1 MHGTLCHDA
10 VALLHSGEYFDTLT
24 VALAKR
30 NFLLAVAFGI
40 YLDVNKVDALL
51 LGKGCKGQRY
61 AVGTVL
67 SDEVNLG
74 V

>member
-10 VALLHSGEYFDTLT
+10 VALLHSCEYLDTLT

-30 NFLLAVAFGI
+30 NILLAVAFGI
-40 YLDVNKVDALL
+40 YLDLHKVYALL
-51 LGKGCKGQRY
+51 LGEGCKGQRY
-61 AVGTVL
+61 DVGTVL